1 MRGAGAVVDVAEGG
15 KFARKGFGGVDG
27 VGDLVVG
34 EGIGV
39 AGDEIDFPPVPGLSG
54 EDMGGAAEEFEID
67 GVFEEAPPVA
77 GAVAVEPPAEAGVGG
92 IVFGAVAEDG
102 EALDVEAFAT
112 AEEERAAEG
121 IDVGFDGVVGGLGAG
136 GGEGVGDALH
146 HAAHLVAIEDVVLTG
161 CIPEIVGDDAAEGAG
176 VGEFRAGGHV
186 PDENGVEDAVEVLA
200 DIGPRIHFDELAD
213 VGEGAVA
220 EVVEEGALAV
230 GFRVSFEV

>member
-136 GGEGVGDALH
+136 GGEGVGDALDGSE
-146 HAAHLVAIEDVVLTG
+146 VGEVV
-161 CIPEIVGDDAAEGAG
+161 EEVGDDAAEGAG

>member
-39 AGDEIDFPPVPGLSG
+39 AGG
-54 EDMGGAAEEFEID
+54 ESE
-67 GVFEEAPPVA
+67 
-77 GAVAVEPPAEAGVGG
+77 
-92 IVFGAVAEDG
+92 
-102 EALDVEAFAT
+102 
-112 AEEERAAEG
+112 
-121 IDVGFDGVVGGLGAG
+121 
-136 GGEGVGDALH
+136 VGD
-146 HAAHLVAIEDVVLTG
+146 VV
-161 CIPEIVGDDAAEGAG
+161 EEVGDDAAEGAG
-176 VGEFRAGGHV
+176 VGEFRAGVHV

>member
-1 MRGAGAVVDVAEGG
+1 MDVAEGG

-136 GGEGVGDALH
+136 GGEGVGDALDGSE
-146 HAAHLVAIEDVVLTG
+146 VGDVV
-161 CIPEIVGDDAAEGAG
+161 EEVGDDAAEGAG